1 MPPVSSPFFWLVG
14 GTGAVFAL
22 VGLIIL
28 FTLRRSSEILERRW
42 SESFGPE
49 DAPAE
54 GAPTPGLVAGAG
66 LTLLI
71 VGGGISALAFGIG
84 SGSLNVEGL
93 GDTATAVIGAI
104 VTFVGLVLLLLRSRF
119 SLLFR
124 ATARAYRVRDED
136 EILTP
141 GVTLAIA
148 IVVTAI
154 GVAVLLYGVLSS

>member
-1 MPPVSSPFFWLVG
+1 MLPVSSPFFWLVG

-22 VGLIIL
+22 VGLVIL
-28 FTLRRSSEILERRW
+28 FTLRRSTELLERRW
-42 SESFGPE
+42 AESFGPE
-49 DAPAE
+49 DAPAD

-66 LTLLI
+66 LALLV
-71 VGGGISALAFGIG
+71 VGGGIAALAAGIG
-84 SGSLNVEGL
+84 SGSLDVTGL

-104 VTFVGLVLLLLRSRF
+104 VTFVGLVALLLRSRF

-124 ATARAYRVRDED
+124 TTARAYRVRDED

-141 GVTLAIA
+141 GVTLAIT

-154 GVAVLLYGVLSS
+154 GVAVLLYGLFGS